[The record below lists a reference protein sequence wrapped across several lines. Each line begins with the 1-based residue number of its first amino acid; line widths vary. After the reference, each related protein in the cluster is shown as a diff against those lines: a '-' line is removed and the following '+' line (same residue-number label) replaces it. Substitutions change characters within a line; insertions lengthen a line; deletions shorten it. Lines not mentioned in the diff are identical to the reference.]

1 MKEDYESFYKLK
13 EEQMPDTKL
22 RTLLVRLTDEERN
35 KWKLKVLR
43 EGKTAQGALRQLI
56 VDYIADME
64 DK

>member
-1 MKEDYESFYKLK
+1 
-13 EEQMPDTKL
+13 MPDTKL

-56 VDYIADME
+56 VDYIADMG

>member
-56 VDYIADME
+56 VDYIADMG